1 MKGSE
6 DKCSCIKYD
15 ENGVSEQFGD
25 AVFISVIFS
34 RGGISPFWSPWP
46 FPAAGI
52 SSLGASG
59 RFPRRGIHQGVVP
72 RYNK

>member
-25 AVFISVIFS
+25 AVFVSAAVS
-34 RGGISPFWSPWP
+34 CGGISSFGSPRS
-46 FPAAGI
+46 FPAAGN
-52 SSLGASG
+52 SSGS
-59 RFPRRGIHQGVVP
+59 RPPDTINNERER
-72 RYNK
+72 